1 MKRAPGSLLKNSLFV
16 LLLGGAVVYR
26 CGKDLISSAG
36 FRRCGHDA
44 ACDRVLRHPA
54 RALRSTRAKPA
65 ADERNFLCLRPGRR
79 LRFTICTL
87 TLALSFSAIVP
98 LLAEEPVTTLKVDV
112 KLVNVFV
119 TVTDANGAPVANLQK
134 ENFLLKEDGKDQKIS
149 IFSKESALPLSIVL
163 AVDTSLSTRKDL
175 PLELASARKFAHA
188 IVRPEDGLAVYKF
201 SEEVSQMVPFTSDL
215 KKIDA
220 GIDRVHNGAATA
232 LYDAV
237 YLGSQALSRRQG
249 RKVMVVITDGGD
261 TMSQV
266 NYREALRSAQ
276 EAEAIIYS
284 IIIVPIEAS
293 AGRDTGG
300 EHALI
305 QISSDTGG
313 KYYYATSA
321 AQLDTAFQKIS
332 DELRTQYLLAY
343 YPSQRYSDSDFRQL
357 RVDLTNAPA
366 GGPYQ
371 SHYRAGYYTHRGS
384 F

>member
-1 MKRAPGSLLKNSLFV
+1 MPRTLQALLV
-16 LLLGGAVVYR
+16 LL
-26 CGKDLISSAG
+26 
-36 FRRCGHDA
+36 
-44 ACDRVLRHPA
+44 
-54 RALRSTRAKPA
+54 ST
-65 ADERNFLCLRPGRR
+65 LCSPLMAQDSD
-79 LRFTICTL
+79 TI
-87 TLALSFSAIVP
+87 
-98 LLAEEPVTTLKVDV
+98 KVDV

-119 TVTDANGAPVANLQK
+119 TVTDAHGAPLANLQK
-134 ENFLLKEDGKDQKIS
+134 ENFILKEDGKEQKIS

-175 PLELASARKFAHA
+175 PLELTSARKFAHA
-188 IVRPEDGLAVYKF
+188 IVRPQDGLSLYKF
-201 SEEVSQMVPFTSDL
+201 SEEVNELVPFTSDL
-215 KKIDA
+215 KRIDA
-220 GIDRVHNGAATA
+220 GIDRVRNGSATA

-237 YLGSQALSRRQG
+237 YLGSNALSRRQG

-261 TMSQV
+261 TVSQV
-266 NYREALRSAQ
+266 DYKAALRAAQ

-300 EHALI
+300 EHALV

-313 KYYYATSA
+313 KYYYATSLP
-321 AQLDTAFQKIS
+321 QLDDAFRQIS

-343 YPSQRYSDSDFRQL
+343 YPSQRYSGMEFRQL
-357 RVDLTNAPA
+357 RVDLANPPA

-371 SHYRAGYYTHRGS
+371 SHYRAGYYTHKGS